1 MPNPNYRYKDGRIMI
16 KIDGSWIEPKFR
28 RYENIKPIGEPG
40 ANGVVIKGTHKITKR
55 NDAIKIWLPRKRN
68 GKNEIREEQYLAE
81 VQKITQLNDPRIAK
95 IYDAWTEN
103 GCYCCSM
110 EFIDGITYE
119 KWLEENHDMD
129 KRINILS
136 EIFETIVL
144 YQSQGIIHGDIHSRN
159 ILIDKEQQ
167 VHIID
172 FGTSSLSSYKEQS
185 NYRENLLMY
194 ELVEKT
200 LGNRFDNQAFLL
212 KKYDFGRNVEKFDD
226 IRNAVP
232 IFFSK
237 SVLSYLHLLFMLTNL
252 HNIINEPKD
261 IYEYCRCIAKGF
273 YLNMDY
279 FYDKVSGE
287 NKQKLKKFTNI
298 MFESLEDEIY
308 EECQEDVNKM
318 EMMEFLSLFVYFGEI
333 KKGLLNG
340 KIKEEIMEKYISERY
355 FSEPQKIIDIINASN
370 DLFDFHNTLIEITG
384 DAEEVYL
391 IELDLRGCM
400 YSIIKEIYKGY
411 LLHILRDLHLHM
423 EWLKYQKGMCDKLS
437 RLSPAY
443 CFNSGILD

>member
-1 MPNPNYRYKDGRIMI
+1 M
-16 KIDGSWIEPKFR
+16 
-28 RYENIKPIGEPG
+28 
-40 ANGVVIKGTHKITKR
+40 
-55 NDAIKIWLPRKRN
+55 
-68 GKNEIREEQYLAE
+68 
-81 VQKITQLNDPRIAK
+81 NDPRIAK

-318 EMMEFLSLFVYFGEI
+318 EMMEFLSLFVYFREI

>member
-1 MPNPNYRYKDGRIMI
+1 M
-16 KIDGSWIEPKFR
+16 S
-28 RYENIKPIGEPG
+28 
-40 ANGVVIKGTHKITKR
+40 
-55 NDAIKIWLPRKRN
+55 
-68 GKNEIREEQYLAE
+68 
-81 VQKITQLNDPRIAK
+81 QKI
-95 IYDAWTEN
+95 Y
-103 GCYCCSM
+103 M
-110 EFIDGITYE
+110 
-119 KWLEENHDMD
+119 
-129 KRINILS
+129 NIVD
-136 EIFETIVL
+136 VL
-144 YQSQGIIHGDIHSRN
+144 Q
-159 ILIDKEQQ
+159 K
-167 VHIID
+167 V
-172 FGTSSLSSYKEQS
+172 
-185 NYRENLLMY
+185 
-194 ELVEKT
+194 
-200 LGNRFDNQAFLL
+200 
-212 KKYDFGRNVEKFDD
+212 
-226 IRNAVP
+226 
-232 IFFSK
+232 
-237 SVLSYLHLLFMLTNL
+237 
-252 HNIINEPKD
+252 
-261 IYEYCRCIAKGF
+261 
-273 YLNMDY
+273 